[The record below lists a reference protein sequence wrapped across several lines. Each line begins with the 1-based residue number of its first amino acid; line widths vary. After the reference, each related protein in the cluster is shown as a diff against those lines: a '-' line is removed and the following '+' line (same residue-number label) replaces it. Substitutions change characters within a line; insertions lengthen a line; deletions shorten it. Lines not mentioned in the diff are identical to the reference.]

1 MRAISSAFVSLF
13 YLWSNLAQGGDLG
26 SAQLRARPAKPSRQ
40 AQIGVHPLGLGTG
53 RDGLI
58 SVPPGYKPGQRV
70 PLIVMLHGA
79 RGPESAAQFCA
90 DAAKEGIAVLM
101 PDSRAKN
108 WDLITSGRFGPDIE
122 FLDRALQKTFASL
135 AVDPQRIAL
144 AGFSDGASYAL
155 SVGLANGDLF
165 SHAIAYSPGFLRAS
179 VFHGRPSI
187 FVAHGSDD
195 QVLSI
200 IPTRQIVAKLKA
212 AGYRVEFTEF
222 RGGHGIA
229 RDVTRKSFRW
239 LAGRVGPAVSKP
251 SQDVPL
257 FESQPIQDQSG
268 GL

>member
-1 MRAISSAFVSLF
+1 VGVLAIASLF
-13 YLWSNLAQGGDLG
+13 CANLALGGDLG
-26 SAQLRARPAKPSRQ
+26 SARLRVRPTRPTQ
-40 AQIGVHPLGLGTG
+40 QPQIGVHPLGLGTG

-58 SVPPGYKPGQRV
+58 SVPAGYKPGQRM

-101 PDSRAKN
+101 PDSRGKN
-108 WDLITSGRFGPDIE
+108 WDLIANGRFGPDIE
-122 FLDRALQKTFASL
+122 FLDRALQKTFASVT
-135 AVDPQRIAL
+135 VDPKRIAL

-165 SHAIAYSPGFLRAS
+165 SHVIAYSPGFLRTS

-187 FVAHGSDD
+187 FIAHGSDD
-195 QVLSI
+195 QVLPI

-212 AGYRVEFTEF
+212 AGYRVEFNEF

-229 RDVTRKSFRW
+229 RDITRKSFRW
-239 LAGRVGPAVSKP
+239 LAGRPGPADSSP
-251 SQDVPL
+251 SDLPL
-257 FESQPIQDQSG
+257 FESQPSQDQSG

>member
-1 MRAISSAFVSLF
+1 MRAISIAFVSLF
-13 YLWSNLAQGGDLG
+13 YLWSNLALGGDFG
-26 SAQLRARPAKPSRQ
+26 SARLQARSTNPSRQ

-58 SVPPGYKPGQRV
+58 SVPAGYKPGQRL

-79 RGPESAAQFCA
+79 RGPESAAQFCT

-101 PDSRAKN
+101 PDSRGKN
-108 WDLITSGRFGPDIE
+108 WDLITTGRFGPDIE
-122 FLDRALQKTFASL
+122 FLDRALQKTFASV

-165 SHAIAYSPGFLRAS
+165 SHVIAYSPGFLRTS
-179 VFHGRPSI
+179 VFHGRPLLFI
-187 FVAHGSDD
+187 AHGSDD

-200 IPTRQIVAKLKA
+200 IPTRQIVTKLKT
-212 AGYRVEFTEF
+212 AGYRVEFNEF
-222 RGGHGIA
+222 RGGHSIA
-229 RDVTRKSFRW
+229 RDVTRRSFRW
-239 LAGRVGPAVSKP
+239 LAGRARPADSSP
-251 SQDVPL
+251 SDLPL